1 MLCVGIWTNKVDV
14 ENWGTIVRR
23 GMNGVWLLQSS
34 MCCLSAPS
42 LPFLSLLCVTGLNP
56 VHIFHHAPGF
66 VYGGCCRR
74 MAGGRRPHPSCSLA
88 QLFILFAVSQWHS
101 STSTLCFSV
110 VACGSLLSSS
120 DFPAAEPALAQ
131 HSPGNFAIVHGPAS
145 TLSKAV

>member
-120 DFPAAEPALAQ
+120 DFPAAELAPAQ
-131 HSPGNFAIVHGPAS
+131 HNPGNFATVHGPTS